1 MWRKTA
7 LWQCLYE
14 HVLPSRVQPSLS
26 RARVLSP
33 STPGSPRR
41 WAFRLTEDAPPQ
53 LPAPRLISEEPPQPC
68 ACGEVLGGGVGD
80 RET

>member
-1 MWRKTA
+1 MRRKTA

-53 LPAPRLISEEPPQPC
+53 LPAPRRISEEPPQPC

>member
-26 RARVLSP
+26 RVRVLSP
-33 STPGSPRR
+33 STPGSPRELG
-41 WAFRLTEDAPPQ
+41 FPTD
-53 LPAPRLISEEPPQPC
+53 
-68 ACGEVLGGGVGD
+68 GEYTSSGAGIQMNQ
-80 RET
+80 